1 MEDKLF
7 GGMNMVN
14 LPEVTIRD
22 LAGSGVHFGHKISR
36 WNAKM
41 APYIYGVHQEN
52 RIHIIDLRKTLPL
65 LQVAMKALYEV
76 ASQGGRILFVGTKF
90 QALDIIASEAV
101 RCGQYYVNYRW
112 LGGMLTNWGT
122 VSSSIKTLIQYEK
135 MLNDENSVL
144 TKKELGNI
152 EKKRQKLDK
161 ALGGIR
167 EMGAIPDILFII
179 DTNKEHIAVKEAKK
193 LGIPIVAVLDTNSDP
208 DDITYP
214 IPGNDD
220 SRKSIELYCRL
231 AADFILTGIES
242 SLARSGVK
250 VGDIKDDEFIR
261 EKGDNIVQ
269 TKKVHGKIY
278 KEDEKEVVTN
288 EDESR

>member
-1 MEDKLF
+1 MT
-7 GGMNMVN
+7 N
-14 LPEVTIRD
+14 LPKVTVRD
-22 LAGSGVHFGHKISR
+22 LAESGVHFGHKISR

-65 LQVAMKALYEV
+65 LQVAMKALYDV
-76 ASQGGRILFVGTKF
+76 AFQGGRILFVGTKF
-90 QALDIIASEAV
+90 QAFDIIASEAI
-101 RCGQYYVNYRW
+101 RCGQYYVNHRW

-122 VSSSIKTLIQYEK
+122 VSSSIKTLMQYEK
-135 MLNDENSVL
+135 ILNDEDSIL

-152 EKKRQKLDK
+152 EKKKQKLDK

-193 LGIPIVAVLDTNSDP
+193 LGIPIVAILDTNSDP
-208 DDITYP
+208 DGITYL

-220 SRKSIELYCRL
+220 SRKSIELYCKL
-231 AADFILTGIES
+231 AADSILAGIES
-242 SLARSGVK
+242 SLAKSGVK
-250 VGDIKDDEFIR
+250 IDDIRGDEFIQ
-261 EKGDNIVQ
+261 EKEDGIVQ
-269 TKKVHGKIY
+269 TKRRRSKVY
-278 KEDEKEVVTN
+278 KEEEREVVTN

>member
-1 MEDKLF
+1 
-7 GGMNMVN
+7 MVN
-14 LPEVTIRD
+14 LPEVTVRD

-65 LQVAMKALYEV
+65 LQVAMRALYDV
-76 ASQGGRILFVGTKF
+76 AFQGGRILFVGTKF
-90 QALDIIASEAV
+90 QALDIIASEAI

-122 VSSSIKTLIQYEK
+122 VSSSIKTLIQCEK
-135 MLNDENSVL
+135 ILNDENSVL
-144 TKKELGNI
+144 TKKELGNV

-193 LGIPIVAVLDTNSDP
+193 LRIPIVAVLDTNSNP

-220 SRKSIELYCRL
+220 SRKSVELYCRL
-231 AADFILTGIES
+231 AADCILAGIES
-242 SLARSGVK
+242 SLAKSGVK
-250 VGDIKDDEFIR
+250 VGDVKGSEFIQ
-261 EKGDNIVQ
+261 EKGNNVVQ
-269 TKKVHGKIY
+269 AKKRYSKVHKGDGKELVI
-278 KEDEKEVVTN
+278 DEN
-288 EDESR
+288 ESR

>member
-1 MEDKLF
+1 MA
-7 GGMNMVN
+7 N

-22 LAGSGVHFGHKISR
+22 LAGSGVHFGHKTSR

-65 LQVAMKALYEV
+65 LLGAMKALYDV
-76 ASQGGRILFVGTKF
+76 ASQRGRILFVGTKF
-90 QALDIIASEAV
+90 QAMDIIASEAI
-101 RCGQYYVNYRW
+101 RCGQYYVNHRW

-122 VSSSIKTLIQYEK
+122 VSSSIKTLMQYEK
-135 MLNDENSVL
+135 ILGNEDSIL

-152 EKKRQKLDK
+152 DKKRQKLDK
-161 ALGGIR
+161 ALSGIR
-167 EMGAIPDILFII
+167 EMGAVPDILFII
-179 DTNKEHIAVKEAKK
+179 DTNKEHTAVAEAKK
-193 LGIPIVAVLDTNSDP
+193 LGIPIVAILDTNSDP

-220 SRKSIELYCRL
+220 SRKSIELYCKL
-231 AADFILTGIES
+231 AADFILAGIES

-250 VGDIKDDEFIR
+250 IDEIKDDEFIQ
-261 EKGDNIVQ
+261 EKEDGIVE
-269 TKKVHGKIY
+269 TKKRRSKVI
-278 KEDEKEVVTN
+278 KEEEKEVVTN
-288 EDESR
+288 DSESK

>member
-7 GGMNMVN
+7 GGINMAN
-14 LPEVTIRD
+14 LPEVTVRD
-22 LAGSGVHFGHKISR
+22 LAGSGVHFGHKTGR

-65 LQVAMKALYEV
+65 LQVAMKALHDV

-90 QALDIIASEAV
+90 QALDIIASEAI
-101 RCGQYYVNYRW
+101 RCGQYYVNHRW

-135 MLNDENSVL
+135 ILNDEGSIL

-152 EKKRQKLDK
+152 EKKKHKLDK

-179 DTNKEHIAVKEAKK
+179 DTNKEHIAVSEAKK
-193 LGIPIVAVLDTNSDP
+193 LGIPIVAILDTNSDP
-208 DDITYP
+208 DGITYP
-214 IPGNDD
+214 VPGNDD

-231 AADFILTGIES
+231 AADFILAGIES
-242 SLARSGVK
+242 SLTRSGVSID
-250 VGDIKDDEFIR
+250 DIKDDEFIH
-261 EKGDNIVQ
+261 EKENGIVQ
-269 TKKVHGKIY
+269 TKKRRSKIY
-278 KEDEKEVVTN
+278 KKDEREVET
-288 EDESR
+288 DEGESK

>member
-1 MEDKLF
+1 MAS
-7 GGMNMVN
+7 
-14 LPEVTIRD
+14 LPEITVRD
-22 LAGSGVHFGHKISR
+22 LAGSCVHFGHKISR

-65 LQVAMKALYEV
+65 LQVAMKALYDV

-101 RCGQYYVNYRW
+101 RCGQYYVNHRW

-135 MLNDENSVL
+135 ILNDENSIL

-161 ALGGIR
+161 VLGGIR
-167 EMGAIPDILFII
+167 EMGAVPDILFII

-193 LGIPIVAVLDTNSDP
+193 LGIPIVAILDTNSDP

-214 IPGNDD
+214 VPGNDD

-231 AADFILTGIES
+231 AADFILAGIES
-242 SLARSGVK
+242 SLVKSGVK
-250 VGDIKDDEFIR
+250 VGDVKGDEFIR
-261 EKGDNIVQ
+261 EKEDSIVQ
-269 TKKVHGKIY
+269 IKKGHNRVY

>member
-1 MEDKLF
+1 MT
-7 GGMNMVN
+7 N
-14 LPEVTIRD
+14 LPRVTIRD
-22 LAGSGVHFGHKISR
+22 LAGSGVHFGHKTSR

-41 APYIYGVHQEN
+41 APYIYGIHQEN
-52 RIHIIDLRKTLPL
+52 HIHIIDLQKTLPL
-65 LQVAMKALYEV
+65 LQAAMKVLYDV
-76 ASQGGRILFVGTKF
+76 AFQGGRILFVGTKF

-122 VSSSIKTLIQYEK
+122 ISSSIKTLIQYEK
-135 MLNDENSVL
+135 ILNDENNIL

-152 EKKRQKLDK
+152 EKKRQKFDK

-167 EMGAIPDILFII
+167 EMGAVPDILFII

-193 LGIPIVAVLDTNSDP
+193 LEIPVIAILDTNSDP
-208 DDITYP
+208 DSITYP

-231 AADFILTGIES
+231 AADSILAGIEA
-242 SLARSGVK
+242 SLVRSGVK
-250 VGDIKDDEFIR
+250 VGDIKDEELIQK
-261 EKGDNIVQ
+261 KGDGIIR
-269 TKKVHGKIY
+269 TKK
-278 KEDEKEVVTN
+278 
-288 EDESR
+288 

>member
-1 MEDKLF
+1 MA
-7 GGMNMVN
+7 N
-14 LPEVTIRD
+14 LPEVTVRD
-22 LAGSGVHFGHKISR
+22 LARSGVHFGHKISR

-65 LQVAMKALYEV
+65 LQAAMKVLYNV
-76 ASQGGRILFVGTKF
+76 AFQGGRILFVGTKF
-90 QALDIIASEAV
+90 QALDIIASEAI

-122 VSSSIKTLIQYEK
+122 ISSSIKTLVQYEK
-135 MLNDENSVL
+135 VLNAENSIL

-167 EMGAIPDILFII
+167 EMGAVPDVLFII
-179 DTNKEHIAVKEAKK
+179 DTNKEHIAVKEAEK
-193 LGIPIVAVLDTNSDP
+193 LEIPVVAILDTNSDP
-208 DDITYP
+208 DGITYP

-231 AADFILTGIES
+231 AADSILAGMES

-250 VGDIKDDEFIR
+250 VGDIKDEEFIQ
-261 EKGDNIVQ
+261 EKGDSIIR
-269 TKKVHGKIY
+269 TKKGRSKVY